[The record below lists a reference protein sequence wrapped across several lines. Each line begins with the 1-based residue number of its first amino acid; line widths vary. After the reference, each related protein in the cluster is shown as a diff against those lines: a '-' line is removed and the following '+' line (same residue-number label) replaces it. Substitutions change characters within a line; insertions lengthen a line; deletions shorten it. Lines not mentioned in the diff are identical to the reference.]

1 MGLKME
7 QKTEPCPLC
16 GKEKD
21 SWESKIK
28 EKEQEGKHLK
38 AFIAGRESINIL
50 SNRENEVINCF
61 FNKRMNDFRMI
72 ARLLGV
78 SPSAIETYYDRAMD
92 KLIEMDF
99 KL

>member
-1 MGLKME
+1 MI
-7 QKTEPCPLC
+7 QKTKPCPLC
-16 GKEKD
+16 GKEED